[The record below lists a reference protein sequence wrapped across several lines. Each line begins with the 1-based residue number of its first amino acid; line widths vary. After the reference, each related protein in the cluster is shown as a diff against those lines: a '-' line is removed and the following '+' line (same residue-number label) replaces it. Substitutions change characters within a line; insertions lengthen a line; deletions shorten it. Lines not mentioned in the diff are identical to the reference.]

1 MSSSSKPVSLALLA
15 MLCLSGLSGGCA
27 RTYTEYT
34 PEALQREMDRAAKN
48 SAEAWFYA
56 GSEGGFHYIV
66 ARAGTNPKWIKISSK
81 SMRLDMQLTARSLSP
96 SSWTAHSWH
105 GRPPVPSPSR
115 PRPATERRAS
125 GCTPTRRPPGRTG
138 SG

>member
-81 SMRLDMQLTARSLSP
+81 SMRLDVQLTARSLSP
-96 SSWTAHSWH
+96 SSWTVLHFTRIHFCQKDDPTCEAAL
-105 GRPPVPSPSR
+105 
-115 PRPATERRAS
+115 PAEMK
-125 GCTPTRRPPGRTG
+125 
-138 SG
+138 